1 MNSSEPTQRARLRY
15 TKEQQQQQQQQQQ
28 QEKRMEFAEVHDH
41 PDNPGEYLTEDELKA
56 YLEEKESQA
65 QKARQEEEQKTAK
78 EKSDDQDIH
87 DRQAKIDQSLNP
99 LIAHPASGSSSKN
112 QASSCGGIT
121 DSNPWRED
129 VEDRGLSSLEVHP
142 GAYRVVKKNSARA
155 TKLKELGN
163 ARYKNQDYFE
173 SIRYYGQ
180 ALAYCPTDETH
191 AHLRAVCY
199 SNRGAC
205 YMALGKYRRV
215 VEETSMAI
223 ELDPRYVRAL
233 MRRAKAYELMDRL
246 EDAVEDLNAAVDV
259 DKTYVPAL
267 QEQRRVNTLYKEKTE
282 KMKEEMLS
290 KLKGFGNTILGKFG
304 MSLDNFKL
312 KPQEGGG
319 YSVSYEN
326 N

>member
-1 MNSSEPTQRARLRY
+1 
-15 TKEQQQQQQQQQQ
+15 
-28 QEKRMEFAEVHDH
+28 MEFAEVVDH
-41 PDNPGEYLTEDELKA
+41 PDQPGQYMTPEEHQTYMAEQEAEALKIKQEQKKKQERMVQDKLNVDA
-56 YLEEKESQA
+56 GLLERQA
-65 QKARQEEEQKTAK
+65 QLQKAL
-78 EKSDDQDIH
+78 DP
-87 DRQAKIDQSLNP
+87 SL
-99 LIAHPASGSSSKN
+99 AHPASGARDSYVLTD
-112 QASSCGGIT
+112 GGIT
-121 DSNPWRED
+121 ESNPWRED
-129 VEDRGLSSLEVHP
+129 VEDRGLGSQEVHP
-142 GAYRVVKKNSARA
+142 AAYRVVTKNGQRA

-163 ARYKNQDYFE
+163 ARYKDQDFFE
-173 SIRYYGQ
+173 GIRYYGQ
-180 ALAYCPTDETH
+180 ALAYCPVDATH
-191 AHLRAVCY
+191 AHARAVCH

-233 MRRAKAYELMDRL
+233 LRRAKAYELMDRL

-259 DKTYVPAL
+259 DKSYVPAL
-267 QEQRRVNTLYKEKTE
+267 KEQRRVHELHRIKTE
-282 KMKEEMLS
+282 KMKEEMLG

-326 N
+326 Q